1 MFSNEEARG
10 ESRQKYGLDSM
21 ADKGSSQWSEVSARI
36 MLEAQNESWELRHLF
51 AQHLLNTSL
60 DTKSCP
66 QHLVG
71 EIKYIH
77 MKTTRTHT
85 AYGADEQMENAT
97 VCTLYINKG
106 VAFVEGGKG
115 GSITFRAFKNK
126 GTN

>member
-1 MFSNEEARG
+1 MAWTVRRMRG
-10 ESRQKYGLDSM
+10 VASGV
-21 ADKGSSQWSEVSARI
+21 EVSARI
-36 MLEAQNESWELRHLF
+36 MLGAQNESWEFRYLF
-51 AQHLLNTSL
+51 AQRLLNTSL

-85 AYGADEQMENAT
+85 AYGTDEQMENAA
-97 VCTLYINKG
+97 VYSLYINKG

-115 GSITFRAFKNK
+115 RFCRFSCI
-126 GTN
+126 